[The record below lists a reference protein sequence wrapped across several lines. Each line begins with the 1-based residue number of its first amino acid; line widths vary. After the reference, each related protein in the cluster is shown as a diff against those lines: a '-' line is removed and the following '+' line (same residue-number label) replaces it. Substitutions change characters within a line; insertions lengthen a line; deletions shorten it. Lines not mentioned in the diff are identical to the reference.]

1 MFTENALARA
11 IQDEHVTSAGKSVE
25 QTAADAREVMEK
37 NRICLIRDFPLDPD
51 RYLEFLGH
59 FGEPLKNYSSLSAL
73 AKTDPHPQINR
84 VKYKKKAEGAQSVH
98 YVAGGLRPHSARSW
112 RSPRP
117 SHFAMLMVEAG
128 WREVP
133 AGERGESVVVGWDD
147 LFTRLAE
154 RDGEVFQ
161 EHFARL
167 STTPI
172 TFEANNVREELSSLP
187 LVYPLPDA
195 RGPYDVGVRLKQ
207 DLGEKI
213 VAIREHIPDFEAYQR
228 SLDYLL
234 AASADEAF
242 FACFPLESGDLL
254 LLDNHRFAH
263 GRLKIVG
270 EYPVDG
276 ETRTNNRE
284 LWSVTVSPRDG
295 AMAPAAADEAEQTEP
310 AGGQED
316 LVAVCAELQG
326 ELDALIGGA
335 SGGAAA
341 RSLDTAVASLKE
353 VEQRNVS
360 SVQLVALSH
369 H

>member
-1 MFTENALARA
+1 MYTENALARV
-11 IQDEHVTSAGKSVE
+11 IQDECVAGAGKSVE
-25 QTAADAREVMEK
+25 QIAAAAREVMEK
-37 NRICLIRDFPLDPD
+37 NRICLIRAFPLDPD

-59 FGEPLKNYSSLSAL
+59 FGEPLMNYSSLSEL

-133 AGERGESVVVGWDD
+133 AGERGESVVVSWND
-147 LFTRLAE
+147 LFNRLAE
-154 RDGEVFQ
+154 RDGEAFQ

-172 TFEANNVREELSSLP
+172 TFEANNVREELSRLP
-187 LVYPLPDA
+187 LLYRLPDA

-207 DLGEKI
+207 DLSEKI
-213 VAIREHIPDFEAYQR
+213 VGIREQIPDFEAYQK

-234 AASADEAF
+234 EASADEQF
-242 FACFPLESGDLL
+242 FACFPMASGDLL

-270 EYPVDG
+270 EYVVDG
-276 ETRTNNRE
+276 EARTNNRE
-284 LWSVTVSPRDG
+284 LWSVTVSPRAEDG
-295 AMAPAAADEAEQTEP
+295 AAAEADGEQ
-310 AGGQED
+310 AD

-326 ELDALIGGA
+326 ELDALIGGTG
-335 SGGAAA
+335 SNAAA
-341 RSLDTAVASLKE
+341 QSLDTAVASLKE

>member
-1 MFTENALARA
+1 MYTENALARA
-11 IQDEHVTSAGKSVE
+11 IQDEYVNSAGKSVE
-25 QTAADAREVMEK
+25 QIAADAQEVLAK
-37 NRICLIRDFPLDPD
+37 NRICLIREFPLDPD

-117 SHFAMLMVEAG
+117 SHFAMLMVEPG

-133 AGERGESVVVGWDD
+133 AGERGESVVVGWED
-147 LFTRLAE
+147 LFRRLAE

-167 STTPI
+167 SSTPI
-172 TFEANNVREELSSLP
+172 TFEANNVREELSGLP
-187 LVYPLPDA
+187 LLYPLPDA

-207 DLGEKI
+207 DLSEKI
-213 VAIREHIPDFEAYQR
+213 LGIREQIPAFEEYQR

-234 AASADEAF
+234 EESADEAS
-242 FACFPLESGDLL
+242 FACFPMESGDLL

-270 EYPVDG
+270 EYLVDG
-276 ETRTNNRE
+276 ESRTNNRE
-284 LWSVTVSPRDG
+284 LWSVTVSPRAG
-295 AMAPAAADEAEQTEP
+295 AEAPAEVVAEQAAP
-310 AGGQED
+310 AEGQDD

-326 ELDALIGGA
+326 ELDALIAGTG
-335 SGGAAA
+335 GGAAA
-341 RSLDTAVASLKE
+341 QSLDTAVASLKE

-360 SVQLVALSH
+360 SVQLVALSPS
-369 H
+369 